1 MKYNLYAVVGGVVT
15 LAASL
20 GDNAVIDVTSVTTA
34 MTDAL
39 TAVGTIGGAI
49 LGVWAVRK
57 AYGMIMR

>member
-1 MKYNLYAVVGGVVT
+1 MKFNLYAFTGGAVALVSS
-15 LAASL
+15 LAA
-20 GDNAVIDVTSVTTA
+20 NAVIDVTSVTTA

-57 AYGMIMR
+57 AYNMIMR